1 MPVRR
6 KKVQRGEVNEDS
18 CYVLVPTS
26 DAQTKAVRE
35 LTTREWDSLKAIV
48 RREKGFPIMGKDLVT
63 MAKAGLIGMV
73 AVSETTVDIFVTR
86 LGKDLLRW
94 IP

>member
-1 MPVRR
+1 
-6 KKVQRGEVNEDS
+6 VNEDS
-18 CYVLVPTS
+18 CYVLVPAS

-35 LTTREWDSLKAIV
+35 LTTREWDALKAIV
-48 RREKGFPIMGKDLVT
+48 RREKGFPIRNKDLVT

-73 AVSETTVDIFVTR
+73 AVSETTADIFVTR

>member
-26 DAQTKAVRE
+26 AAQTEAVRK

-48 RREKGFPIMGKDLVT
+48 RRERGFPIRSKDLVT
-63 MAKAGLIGMV
+63 MAKAGLIGMI
-73 AVSETTVDIFVTR
+73 AVSETTADIFVTR
-86 LGKDLLRW
+86 LGNDLLRL

>member
-26 DAQTKAVRE
+26 AAQTEAVRK

-48 RREKGFPIMGKDLVT
+48 RRERGFPIRSKDLVT
-63 MAKAGLIGMV
+63 MAKAGLIGMI
-73 AVSETTVDIFVTR
+73 AVSETTADIFVTR

>member
-1 MPVRR
+1 M
-6 KKVQRGEVNEDS
+6 NEDS

-26 DAQTKAVRE
+26 AAQTEAVRK

-48 RREKGFPIMGKDLVT
+48 RREKGFPVRSKDLVT
-63 MAKAGLIGMV
+63 MAKAGLIGMI

-86 LGKDLLRW
+86 LGKDLLQW